1 MASAVLAYLLGQRR
15 ISVERKRTLC
25 AEAIADA
32 LQWLELPY
40 RIRRRTDNTPETLTA
55 LGDRINDLRER
66 LQFHEKWLRIEVP
79 QSVVSYQRLV
89 GEVIA
94 AAGREIEKCLER
106 LSSPKRQQH
115 EPRSVEASP
124 GIGSTQPWRTFLPK
138 WSKCLPGGGYWDS
151 RRYSRAGL
159 RRDIEPSSILG
170 SACRRGLGRRIGC

>member
-15 ISVERKRTLC
+15 ISMERKRTLC

-40 RIRRRTDNTPETLTA
+40 RIRRRPDNTPQTLTA

-66 LQFHEKWLRIEVP
+66 LQFHEKWLRIEIP

-94 AAGREIEKCLER
+94 AAGKEIENAWN
-106 LSSPKRQQH
+106 
-115 EPRSVEASP
+115 ASP
-124 GIGSTQPWRTFLPK
+124 AQSASNMNLGQLSITRDRVDAAVEDFSAEVVKVLAWWR
-138 WSKCLPGGGYWDS
+138 
-151 RRYSRAGL
+151 
-159 RRDIEPSSILG
+159 ILG
-170 SACRRGLGRRIGC
+170 